1 MNFFEMIYHSGPDEF
16 ECDFYKN
23 NSSKSRR
30 HFINQRLK
38 DAKQDLADYKQ
49 EEETNEFLLNIY
61 QEQID
66 ALNQMKD
73 EFIKNGKAKFNCYVS
88 LCVAERTIKDV

>member
-38 DAKQDLADYKQ
+38 DVKQDLADYKQ